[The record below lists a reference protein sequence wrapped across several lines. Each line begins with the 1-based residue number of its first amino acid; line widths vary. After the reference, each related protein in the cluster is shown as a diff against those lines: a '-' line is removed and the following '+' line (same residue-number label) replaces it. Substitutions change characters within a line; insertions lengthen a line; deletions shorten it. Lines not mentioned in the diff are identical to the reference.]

1 MKAFF
6 PQSSLFGLT
15 NRENCVNFHMRGAI
29 PSVLKCQTCLR
40 PSMSFHIRNNRP
52 SRPTQ
57 VFPHLTPSWHLP
69 GHRNYFMWTQEM
81 LHLDTGSP
89 SSLET
94 LFTSSCPTEKI
105 LLNNPYYPSH
115 IIFKQTLRECSPNSA
130 NGSKPLSARTGQK
143 ASPQMVGLSHTTDQ
157 AN

>member
-1 MKAFF
+1 
-6 PQSSLFGLT
+6 
-15 NRENCVNFHMRGAI
+15 
-29 PSVLKCQTCLR
+29 
-40 PSMSFHIRNNRP
+40 
-52 SRPTQ
+52 
-57 VFPHLTPSWHLP
+57 
-69 GHRNYFMWTQEM
+69 MWTQEM

-130 NGSKPLSARTGQK
+130 NGSKPLSARTSQK